1 MHPSAP
7 VTALA
12 LLCGIASADVV
23 VYSGSGELSA
33 VDNGTGSFAVGQA
46 FSFEITIDTDQASPD
61 QDGSPNTGLYS
72 WPTGY
77 DFRIVVPDASFD
89 SIIDGNNM
97 TVFYNAGSSF
107 IDQVSFS
114 ANGLA
119 TLTLRDETGG
129 AFPNDSIPLTL
140 PDIDTFE
147 IATLTYFPS
156 GSPQNFTGTITDVS
170 ASVVSSCPADLAP
183 PGNPDG
189 VLNFFDISE
198 YINLYTAGDPA
209 ADLAPAGN
217 PDGVLNFFDISE
229 YIAQYS
235 AGCP

>member
-1 MHPSAP
+1 MTTPRIAL
-7 VTALA
+7 TAAALA
-12 LLCGIASADVV
+12 ALPGALSADVV
-23 VYSGSGELSA
+23 VYAGSGELSA
-33 VDNGTGSFAVGQA
+33 VDNGTGSFAFGQA
-46 FSFEITIDTDQASPD
+46 FSFEITVDTDQASPD

-72 WPTGY
+72 WPSGY

-89 SIIDGNNM
+89 STIEGNNM

-129 AFPNDSIPLTL
+129 ALPNDGIPLSL

-147 IATLTYFPS
+147 IATLTYFPP
-156 GSPQNFTGTITDVS
+156 GSPQNFTGTITEVS
-170 ASVVSSCPADLAP
+170 ATLVSSCAADLAP

-198 YINLYTAGDPA
+198 FIGLFSAGDPA
-209 ADLAPAGN
+209 ADFV
-217 PDGVLNFFDISE
+217 PDSVLNFFDVAE
-229 YIAQYS
+229 YLVQFQ